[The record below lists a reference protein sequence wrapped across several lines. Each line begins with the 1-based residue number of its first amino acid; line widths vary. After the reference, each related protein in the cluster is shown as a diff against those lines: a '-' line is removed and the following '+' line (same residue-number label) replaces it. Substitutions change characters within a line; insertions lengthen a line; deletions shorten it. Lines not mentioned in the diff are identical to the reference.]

1 MVGMKKSIK
10 SLLLSALLGATCI
23 GSITAC
29 SDTTPFTVSTREMV
43 LVLDDDAYKSANI
56 EATGMRISYRSA
68 DTSVATV
75 SDNTVTA
82 VGLGYTEITVAHGK
96 DAEEQATVKVY
107 VMQKNDD
114 LDVTDKTQVNYY
126 GRSFVKENAM
136 CFYNTAAGFDVSF
149 IGTQLSVDLNVHL
162 NKQMEGVGALRVYV
176 DGVRGEAVT
185 FSHNEGQ
192 AADGDVKYDDVVLA
206 KDLPQGIHTVKVVK
220 MTEQGLMT
228 AALRG
233 VHTDGTFLT
242 PKEKPDLKIEFYG
255 DSITGGYGNLGA
267 NSEYMWD
274 EDSSYTYA
282 TIVAEA
288 LDAETSMISYSGI
301 PAVLPVQHSHLKMM
315 DVFDKVYLDAPVS
328 MEKYDFTEF
337 DADIVVINLGTNDT
351 NSPDARFEGVMQA
364 GCKKM
369 IQDIH
374 SVRPDAYIVWIYGM
388 MGKSGTGK
396 YIEQEIIRA
405 VDECEAAGIKVLYQ
419 EVRANNLGVGGHPN
433 MEGHE
438 AAAKTL
444 LQLLRTR
451 VL

>member
-1 MVGMKKSIK
+1 MKTKIK
-10 SLLLSALLGATCI
+10 ALLLAALLGVTCAC
-23 GSITAC
+23 SFTAC
-29 SDTTPFTVSTREMV
+29 GGDDVTPLNVSTKEVV
-43 LVLDDDAYKSANI
+43 LVLGDDTYKSATI
-56 EATGMRISYRSA
+56 EATGTKISYRSA
-68 DTSVATV
+68 DEAVATV
-75 SDNTVTA
+75 SGNTVTA
-82 VGLGYTEITVAHGK
+82 AGLGRTEVTVTNGNGTEK
-96 DAEEQATVKVY
+96 ETVKVY
-107 VMQKNDD
+107 VVQKNDA

-136 CFYNTAAGFDVSF
+136 CFYNTAAGFDISF

-162 NKQMEGVGALRVYV
+162 NKQMEGVGALRVYI
-176 DGVRGEAVT
+176 DGVRGEAIT
-185 FSHNEGQ
+185 FSHKEEQ
-192 AADGDVKYDDVVLA
+192 AADGDFAYDNVVLA

-233 VHTDGTFLT
+233 AQTDGTFLT
-242 PKEKPDLKIEFYG
+242 PKAKPDLKIEFYG

-267 NSEYMWD
+267 NSGYMWD

-301 PAVLPVQHSHLKMM
+301 PAALAVQHSHLKMM
-315 DVFDKVYLDAPVS
+315 DVFDKVYLDAPPT
-328 MEKYDFTEF
+328 MDKYDFGEF

-351 NSPDARFEGVMQA
+351 NSPDAAFEGIMQA
-364 GCKKM
+364 GCKKL
-369 IQDIH
+369 IEGIH
-374 SVRPDAYIVWIYGM
+374 EARPDAYIVWIYGM

-396 YIEQEIIRA
+396 YIEEEIIRA
-405 VDECEAAGIKVLYQ
+405 VDECDAEGIKVLYQ
-419 EVRANNLGVGGHPN
+419 EVRANGLGVGGHPN

-444 LQLLRTR
+444 LQILRTR